1 MNETT
6 FHCQQLKAKVLE
18 NVTTFSQKG
27 YFTCFL
33 SIYSIRYRSLVFGCR
48 EMTAMQWS
56 YLSDCLYQS
65 EVSMDNRETSVQS
78 K

>member
-1 MNETT
+1 MLPPS
-6 FHCQQLKAKVLE
+6 LK
-18 NVTTFSQKG
+18 KG
-27 YFTCFL
+27 IIVVL
-33 SIYSIRYRSLVFGCR
+33 SIDSIRYRSLVFGCR

-78 K
+78 KYSIYFLQYDSLVYKK

>member
-1 MNETT
+1 MLPPS
-6 FHCQQLKAKVLE
+6 LK
-18 NVTTFSQKG
+18 KG
-27 YFTCFL
+27 IIVVL
-33 SIYSIRYRSLVFGCR
+33 SIDSIRYRSLVFGCR

-78 K
+78 KYFIYFI

>member
-1 MNETT
+1 MLQ
-6 FHCQQLKAKVLE
+6 HSLK
-18 NVTTFSQKG
+18 KG
-27 YFTCFL
+27 ISFVL

>member
-1 MNETT
+1 MLPPS
-6 FHCQQLKAKVLE
+6 LK
-18 NVTTFSQKG
+18 KG
-27 YFTCFL
+27 IIVVL
-33 SIYSIRYRSLVFGCR
+33 SIDSIRYRSLVFGCR

-78 K
+78 KYSIHFI

>member
-1 MNETT
+1 MLPPS
-6 FHCQQLKAKVLE
+6 LK
-18 NVTTFSQKG
+18 KG
-27 YFTCFL
+27 IIVVL
-33 SIYSIRYRSLVFGCR
+33 SIDSIRYRSLVFGCR

-78 K
+78 KYSIYFLQYDSLVFKK